1 MAGEWC
7 AAQEYGT
14 MPRKGGLRED
24 FPFAINTEDML
35 QDICWDDQEILKI
48 LTCFVYVL
56 AQIGC
61 IPSKRSKVEYN

>member
-1 MAGEWC
+1 MCAAQEAERRLWRVSG

-24 FPFAINTEDML
+24 FPFAINTKDVL

-48 LTCFVYVL
+48 L
-56 AQIGC
+56 I
-61 IPSKRSKVEYN
+61 